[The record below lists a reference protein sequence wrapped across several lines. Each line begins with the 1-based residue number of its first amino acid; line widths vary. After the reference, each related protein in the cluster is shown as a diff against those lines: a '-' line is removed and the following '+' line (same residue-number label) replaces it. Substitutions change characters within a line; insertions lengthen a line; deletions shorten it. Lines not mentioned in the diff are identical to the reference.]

1 MLFKQRTLEKIARAE
16 VTVAFRRW
24 RRPTVRSGGRLRT
37 PVGELAIDVV
47 VATTLEQITEG
58 QALAAGFSGREE
70 AVRVLEAGDGE
81 LYRIEFRRLGADSRA
96 ALAHDD
102 DLDDEAMAAI
112 RAALERLERRSE
124 SGWTLGCLRLIHE
137 HPGTSASVLAERI
150 GMDKVVFKRRVRQL
164 KELGL
169 TQSLE
174 VGYRLSPRGRA
185 FVSRAADVV

>member
-81 LYRIEFRRLGADSRA
+81 LYRIEFRRLGQTHA
-96 ALAHDD
+96 
-102 DLDDEAMAAI
+102 
-112 RAALERLERRSE
+112 RRSRTTTI
-124 SGWTLGCLRLIHE
+124 STTRRWRRSALRSSVSNA
-137 HPGTSASVLAERI
+137 GASPT
-150 GMDKVVFKRRVRQL
+150 G
-164 KELGL
+164 
-169 TQSLE
+169 
-174 VGYRLSPRGRA
+174 PWRA
-185 FVSRAADVV
+185 CD